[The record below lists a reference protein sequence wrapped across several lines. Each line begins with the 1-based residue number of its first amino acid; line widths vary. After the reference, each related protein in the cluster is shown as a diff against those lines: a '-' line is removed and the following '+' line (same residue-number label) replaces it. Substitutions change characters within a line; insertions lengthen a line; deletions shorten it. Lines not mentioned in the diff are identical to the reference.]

1 MVGIEYLVSTDKEHA
16 IRGNHRKQPD
26 GDFVSYIYHWTVI
39 CQTMPG
45 NTFWAN
51 NRGWNTQSTNR
62 AVNAYR
68 RALIARG
75 FTELP
80 VPNQI

>member
-1 MVGIEYLVSTDKEHA
+1 MVSIEYLVSTDKERA
-16 IRGNHRKQPD
+16 TKGNHRKQPD

-68 RALIARG
+68 KALIARG

-80 VPNQI
+80 APN

>member
-1 MVGIEYLVSTDKEHA
+1 MKFSEMPFSDKS
-16 IRGNHRKQPD
+16 IIKCGNHRKQPD
-26 GDFVSYIYHWTVI
+26 GDSVSYIYHWTVI

-51 NRGWNTQSTNR
+51 NRGWNTRSTNK

-68 RALIARG
+68 RALTARG

-80 VPNQI
+80 APN

>member
-1 MVGIEYLVSTDKEHA
+1 MKFSEMPFSNKSIIKC
-16 IRGNHRKQPD
+16 GNHRKQPD
-26 GDFVSYIYHWTVI
+26 GDSVSYIYHWTVI

-51 NRGWNTQSTNR
+51 NRDWNTRSTNK

-68 RALIARG
+68 RALTARG

-80 VPNQI
+80 APT

>member
-1 MVGIEYLVSTDKEHA
+1 MTAITHLVTTDRNFSIK
-16 IRGNHRKQPD
+16 GNHRKQKD
-26 GDFVSYIYHWTVI
+26 GDFVSFYYYKTII

-80 VPNQI
+80 APNQI

>member
-1 MVGIEYLVSTDKEHA
+1 MKFSEMPFSNKSIIKC
-16 IRGNHRKQPD
+16 GNHRKQPD
-26 GDFVSYIYHWTVI
+26 GDSASYIYHRTVI

-51 NRGWNTQSTNR
+51 NRGWNTRSTNK

-68 RALIARG
+68 KALTARG

-80 VPNQI
+80 APN